1 MKLPRFTLRDLFWLV
16 LVAAVTSAWW
26 VDQSRLRGREQD
38 VVRRET
44 RLTNTE
50 TVFWNGIA
58 KRQQE
63 EQQFEELLSKLENGE
78 LYTIC
83 PHCGKQ
89 WVKKGDW

>member
-1 MKLPRFTLRDLFWLV
+1 MKLPSFTLRDLFWLV
-16 LVAAVTSAWW
+16 LVAAIGCGWLVNE
-26 VDQSRLRGREQD
+26 SRMRDREQD
-38 VVRRET
+38 VIRRET

-58 KRQQE
+58 KRQLE
-63 EQQFEELLSKLENGE
+63 EHHFQELLSKLEDGE